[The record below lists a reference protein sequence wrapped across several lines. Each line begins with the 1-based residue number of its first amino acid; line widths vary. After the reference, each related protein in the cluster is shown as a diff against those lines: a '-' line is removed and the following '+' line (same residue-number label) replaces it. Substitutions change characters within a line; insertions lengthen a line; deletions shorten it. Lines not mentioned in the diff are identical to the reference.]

1 MAASFGVLA
10 ISLASLLTAG
20 LPTAYALGS
29 TRPGQTTEAITPDL
43 APTAPVN
50 SKHLLRSA
58 DGFFYTVAD
67 VDGRKVRLLIDTGA
81 SAIMLSTTEA
91 RRMGV
96 NVDKLDFNQRI
107 MTSAGTVSM
116 ARAVLDH
123 MDVAGRTFEDVTVM
137 VMPANSGIGLMGQSM
152 LSRFDLVSIE
162 GDTLK
167 LR

>member
-1 MAASFGVLA
+1 MAAHFGVLA

-29 TRPGQTTEAITPDL
+29 TRPGQSIGVITPDL
-43 APTAPVN
+43 ALTPSVD
-50 SKHLLRSA
+50 SSHLLRSA
-58 DGFFYTVAD
+58 DGFFYAVAS
-67 VDGRKVRLLIDTGA
+67 VDGRQVRLLIDTGA
-81 SAIMLSTTEA
+81 SAIMLSTAEA

-96 NVDKLDFNQRI
+96 DVDKLTFDQRVI
-107 MTSAGTVSM
+107 TSAGTVAMS
-116 ARAVLDH
+116 RAVLDH